1 MATLDNVW
9 AMYMG
14 LKDRR
19 RQAERDQVAD
29 DKYAG
34 QLQQQALGNIRAD
47 EQLRLNQGSSQ
58 RAVEAVN
65 LEQKRYDS
73 KANVRANQLT
83 IQEQTIAQGG
93 QQIAAGVLKAK
104 TDRLKVT
111 APQAQKL
118 VFSARKNGA
127 LQALN
132 DPTQMPVVENLIA
145 EVLEV
150 NNFLPEGATFD
161 GFEEIAGPSRDGK
174 STKVFVPMME
184 DANGQKMDI
193 GQMLGGEGADA
204 FTAEQIIDFI
214 EAAGQANLGVN
225 TSMALGS
232 MAKAP
237 EANAGE
243 SLTQQ
248 NLGTNSQ
255 GAGTQQT
262 PPVVNQTETQT
273 QSLANPNPQTD
284 LTESASTYQT
294 PEYNSVEAP
303 LTNQQRVDELVLEAA
318 AKYSDQASNLDPDI
332 QKQLEDILLDD
343 VMSMT
348 GANINDAQQMIM
360 ESRRNGGGPA
370 KEQFSGYTGLG
381 FAEGTGRALGQAVD
395 VVKGTVEDAKGKL
408 VSTAPYS
415 VEDAVEGLSDATS
428 SFVDGFMGSKAETTP
443 LAPSNISTTNVNANS
458 SLNDK
463 SSAKQEEKIKANPPT
478 VEEQA
483 QVQSNNIASVIQQQ
497 KDGKKRPTQA
507 QRDDRALDLA
517 IRTANGETFTA
528 KQKESYMNTGF
539 LEGTKV
545 SNVTIGYND
554 YEQHIDQYGVVSYK
568 QMGLSGAAITAMNK
582 ADVALTETQIKAT
595 EEWWKKAA
603 PYALSA
609 AGVPVTDG
617 DKGKA
622 NLGEYM
628 NQKDFHLTAQHFMN
642 LHVSSLAPIL
652 GFDPRNGPQDRGQ
665 ERLLT
670 GVMTAYAKAVQA
682 SKSGDVNYSNAN
694 SFSAFLK
701 AHSAESGA
709 YLINNKLVHIDE
721 QVDIEMDALQAQ
733 GIQGNRAEIRAEQIT
748 TLKAMQGPV

>member
-1 MATLDNVW
+1 MAALDNVW
-9 AMYMG
+9 SMYMG

-19 RQAERDQVAD
+19 RQRERDLVAD
-29 DKYAG
+29 DKYAD

-47 EQLRLNQGSSQ
+47 EQLRLNQDSSQ

-83 IQEQTIAQGG
+83 IQEQTIDQGG

-104 TDRLKVT
+104 ADRLKVT

-118 VFSARKNGA
+118 VFYAKQNGA
-127 LQALN
+127 QAALN

-204 FTAEQIIDFI
+204 FTAEQIIDFV

-262 PPVVNQTETQT
+262 SPTLDPAVGPTVDPAVGPTVDPAVRFGNNRADPN
-273 QSLANPNPQTD
+273 ANPAVADPVQ
-284 LTESASTYQT
+284 
-294 PEYNSVEAP
+294 AP

-370 KEQFSGYTGLG
+370 KEQFSGYTGLSG
-381 FAEGTGRALGQAVD
+381 GQGVGRALGQIADIDLVSD
-395 VVKGTVEDAKGKL
+395 EMKQGFDKNVATPVKGFF
-408 VSTAPYS
+408 
-415 VEDAVEGLSDATS
+415 SDIA
-428 SFVDGFMGSKAETTP
+428 DGFSSSAETTP
-443 LAPSNISTTNVNANS
+443 LDPSNISTTNVNANS

-545 SNVTIGYND
+545 SNVTIGYNE

-568 QMGLSGAAITAMNK
+568 PMGLSGAAITAINK
-582 ADVALTETQIKAT
+582 ADVKLTETQMKAT
-595 EEWWKKAA
+595 EEWWKQAA

-622 NLGEYM
+622 NLGAYM

-652 GFDPRNGPQDRGQ
+652 GFDPRNGPQDRGE

>member
-29 DKYAG
+29 DKYAD
-34 QLQQQALGNIRAD
+34 QLQQQSLGNIRAD
-47 EQLRLNQGSSQ
+47 EQLRLNQDAAT
-58 RAVEAVN
+58 RAKEAVT
-65 LEQKRYDS
+65 LEQTRWDGLAGK
-73 KANVRANQLT
+73 RANEATL
-83 IQEQTIAQGG
+83 QEQNIAQGKQTIASG
-93 QQIAAGVLKAK
+93 ALKAT

-132 DPTQMPVVENLIA
+132 DPTQMPIVENLIA

-150 NNFLPEGATFD
+150 NNFLPEGTTFA
-161 GFEEIAGPSRDGK
+161 GFEEIAGPGRDGK

-184 DANGQKMDI
+184 DANGQKTDI

-225 TSMALGS
+225 TSMALES
-232 MAKAP
+232 VAKAP
-237 EANAGE
+237 EANGGKP
-243 SLTQQ
+243 LTP
-248 NLGTNSQ
+248 NLGTNTQ
-255 GAGTQQT
+255 GTGTQQT
-262 PPVVNQTETQT
+262 SPVVDPTVDPVVDPTVDPAVRFGNNRADPNAVEQEPTDRIAQLIADTEARYAEQREALGGKKMDAKKR
-273 QSLANPNPQTD
+273 LAM
-284 LTESASTYQT
+284 TE
-294 PEYNSVEAP
+294 
-303 LTNQQRVDELVLEAA
+303 
-318 AKYSDQASNLDPDI
+318 
-332 QKQLEDILLDD
+332 QLEDVLLDD
-343 VMSMT
+343 VMSAT
-348 GANINDAQQMIM
+348 GLNIDEASKLIRQYRSGDQGEFLTAKQAGANTVKAAGMIS
-360 ESRRNGGGPA
+360 EPLGTVADVLSYLPKKIIDGA
-370 KEQFSGYTGLG
+370 KD
-381 FAEGTGRALGQAVD
+381 FAEGAGEELNNSGD
-395 VVKGTVEDAKGKL
+395 DTVEQPKQYERK
-408 VSTAPYS
+408 TT
-415 VEDAVEGLSDATS
+415 TS
-428 SFVDGFMGSKAETTP
+428 
-443 LAPSNISTTNVNANS
+443 S

-463 SSAKQEEKIKANPPT
+463 TLSKQEQVIIDKPPT
-478 VEEQA
+478 AQEQA

-497 KDGKKRPTQA
+497 KGGKKRPTQA

-528 KQKESYMNTGF
+528 KQKESYLNTGF

-554 YEQHIDQYGVVSYK
+554 YEQHINQYGVVSYK
-568 QMGLSGAAITAMNK
+568 KMGLSGAAITAMNS
-582 ADVALTETQIKAT
+582 ADVKLNEAQIKAT
-595 EEWWKKAA
+595 AEWWKKAA

-609 AGVPVTDG
+609 AGVTVTDG
-617 DKGKA
+617 DKGTGKA
-622 NLGEYM
+622 NVGAYM

-642 LHVSSLAPIL
+642 LHVSSLSPIL

-733 GIQGNRAEIRAEQIT
+733 GIQGNRAEIEAEQLT

>member
-29 DKYAG
+29 DKYAD

-47 EQLRLNQGSSQ
+47 EQLRLNQEAAERAKEAVTLEQTRWDGLAGQ
-58 RAVEAVN
+58 RANEKT
-65 LEQKRYDS
+65 LQEQNITQGK
-73 KANVRANQLT
+73 
-83 IQEQTIAQGG
+83 QTIA
-93 QQIAAGVLKAK
+93 ASALKDK

-111 APQAQKL
+111 ATQAQKL

-132 DPTQMPVVENLIA
+132 DPTQMPIVENLIA

-150 NNFLPEGATFD
+150 NNFLPDGTTFA
-161 GFEEIAGPSRDGK
+161 GFEEIAGPGRDGK
-174 STKVFVPMME
+174 STRVFVPMME
-184 DANGQKMDI
+184 DANGQKTDI

-214 EAAGQANLGVN
+214 EGAGQANLGVN
-225 TSMALGS
+225 TSMALDS
-232 MAKAP
+232 VAKAP

-243 SLTQQ
+243 SLTP
-248 NLGTNSQ
+248 NLGTNAQ
-255 GAGTQQT
+255 GTATQQT
-262 PPVVNQTETQT
+262 SPVVNQTETET
-273 QSLANPNPQTD
+273 QSLANSNPVVD
-284 LTESASTYQT
+284 DPASGASDPSAVAN
-294 PEYNSVEAP
+294 PVEVP

-348 GANINDAQQMIM
+348 GANINDAQQMII
-360 ESRRNGGGPA
+360 ESRRNSGAVREDFMP
-370 KEQFSGYTGLG
+370 GYTGLSKSG
-381 FAEGTGRALGQAVD
+381 GIGRALGQAVD
-395 VVKGTVEDAKGKL
+395 FVRDTPL
-408 VSTAPYS
+408 VGDQMKQY
-415 VEDAVEGLSDATS
+415 VGDMGS
-428 SFVDGFMGSKAETTP
+428 SFVDAFTGSDADAATTTP
-443 LAPSNISTTNVNANS
+443 LVSANITQPKIDAKS

-463 SSAKQEEKIKANPPT
+463 TSAKQEEKIKAKPPT

-545 SNVTIGYND
+545 ANVTIGYND
-554 YEQHIDQYGVVSYK
+554 YEQHINQYGVVSYK
-568 QMGLSGAAITAMNK
+568 KMGLSGAAITAMNK
-582 ADVALTETQIKAT
+582 ADVALNEAQIKET

-609 AGVPVTDG
+609 AGVTVTDG
-617 DKGKA
+617 DKGTGKA
-622 NLGEYM
+622 NIGAYM
-628 NQKDFHLTAQHFMN
+628 NQNDFHLTAQHFMN

-701 AHSAESGA
+701 AHSAESGS
-709 YLINNKLVHIDE
+709 YLIGNRLINVENEIDKKVE
-721 QVDIEMDALQAQ
+721 AQIAQGQQPTGDDIAQLRAELITEFKKAQ
-733 GIQGNRAEIRAEQIT
+733 GI
-748 TLKAMQGPV
+748 

>member
-29 DKYAG
+29 DKYAD

-47 EQLRLNQGSSQ
+47 EQLRLNQDAAERAKEAVTLEQTRWDGLAGQ
-58 RAVEAVN
+58 RANEKT
-65 LEQKRYDS
+65 L
-73 KANVRANQLT
+73 
-83 IQEQTIAQGG
+83 QEQNITQGE

-118 VFSARKNGA
+118 VFYAKQNGA
-127 LQALN
+127 QAALN
-132 DPTQMPVVENLIA
+132 DPTQMPIVENLIA

-150 NNFLPEGATFD
+150 NNFLPEGTTFA
-161 GFEEIAGPSRDGK
+161 GFEEIAGPGRDGK

-184 DANGQKMDI
+184 DANGQKTDI

-225 TSMALGS
+225 TSMALES
-232 MAKAP
+232 VAKAP
-237 EANAGE
+237 EANAGKP
-243 SLTQQ
+243 LTP
-248 NLGTNSQ
+248 NLGTNTQ
-255 GAGTQQT
+255 GTGTQQT
-262 PPVVNQTETQT
+262 SPVVNQTETET
-273 QSLANPNPQTD
+273 QSLANSNPVVD
-284 LTESASTYQT
+284 DPASGASDPSAVAN
-294 PEYNSVEAP
+294 PVEVP

-348 GANINDAQQMIM
+348 GANINDAQQMII
-360 ESRRNGGGPA
+360 ESRRNSGAVREDSMP
-370 KEQFSGYTGLG
+370 GYTGLSKSG
-381 FAEGTGRALGQAVD
+381 GIGRALGQAVD
-395 VVKGTVEDAKGKL
+395 FVRDTPL
-408 VSTAPYS
+408 VGDQMKQY
-415 VEDAVEGLSDATS
+415 VGDMGS
-428 SFVDGFMGSKAETTP
+428 SFVDAFTGSDADAATTTP
-443 LAPSNISTTNVNANS
+443 LASANITQPKIDAKS

-463 SSAKQEEKIKANPPT
+463 TSAKQEEKIKAKPPT

-545 SNVTIGYND
+545 ANVTIGYND

-568 QMGLSGAAITAMNK
+568 QLGLSGAAITAMNK
-582 ADVALTETQIKAT
+582 ADVKLNEAQIKAT

-609 AGVPVTDG
+609 AGVPVVNEDS
-617 DKGKA
+617 KGKGNVGA
-622 NLGEYM
+622 YM

-733 GIQGNRAEIRAEQIT
+733 GIQGNRAEIRAEQLT

>member
-29 DKYAG
+29 DKYAD

-47 EQLRLNQGSSQ
+47 EQLRLNQDAAE
-58 RAVEAVN
+58 RAKEAVK
-65 LEQKRYDS
+65 LEQTRWDGLAGK
-73 KANVRANQLT
+73 RANEKTL
-83 IQEQTIAQGG
+83 QEQNITQGKQTIA
-93 QQIAAGVLKAK
+93 AGALKDK

-132 DPTQMPVVENLIA
+132 DPTQMPIVENLIA

-150 NNFLPEGATFD
+150 NNFLPKGSTFA
-161 GFEEIAGPSRDGK
+161 GFEEIAGPGRDGK

-184 DANGQKMDI
+184 DANGQKTDI

-225 TSMALGS
+225 TSMALES
-232 MAKAP
+232 VAKAP
-237 EANAGE
+237 EANAGK
-243 SLTQQ
+243 SLTP
-248 NLGTNSQ
+248 NLGTNTQ
-255 GAGTQQT
+255 GTGTQQT
-262 PPVVNQTETQT
+262 SPVVDPVVDPIVDPTVDPAVRFGNNRADPN
-273 QSLANPNPQTD
+273 ANPAVADP
-284 LTESASTYQT
+284 
-294 PEYNSVEAP
+294 VEAA

-348 GANINDAQQMIM
+348 GANINDAQQMII
-360 ESRRNGGGPA
+360 ESRRNSGAVREDSMP
-370 KEQFSGYTGLG
+370 GYTGLSKSG
-381 FAEGTGRALGQAVD
+381 GIGRALGQAVD
-395 VVKGTVEDAKGKL
+395 FVRDTPL
-408 VSTAPYS
+408 VNDQMKQY
-415 VEDAVEGLSDATS
+415 VGDMGS
-428 SFVDGFMGSKAETTP
+428 SFVDAFVGSDSDTATTTP
-443 LAPSNISTTNVNANS
+443 VEKPKQYERKTTASS

-463 SSAKQEEKIKANPPT
+463 TSAKQEEKIKAKPPT
-478 VEEQA
+478 AQEQA

-497 KDGKKRPTQA
+497 KGGKKRPTQA

-545 SNVTIGYND
+545 ANVTIGYND

-568 QMGLSGAAITAMNK
+568 QLGLSGAAITAINK
-582 ADVALTETQIKAT
+582 ADVALNEAQIKKT
-595 EEWWKKAA
+595 EAWWKKAA

-609 AGVPVTDG
+609 AGVPVVNEDS
-617 DKGKA
+617 KGKGNVGA
-622 NLGEYM
+622 YM

-733 GIQGNRAEIRAEQIT
+733 GIQGNRAEIRAEQLT